1 MLTDNGIW
9 SVILAAGES
18 KRMGFPKM
26 LLSFNGK
33 TMIENVIENVA
44 GSDSGGTL
52 VVLGANKRD
61 LIEIVRKCNV
71 KYCFNENYTEGM
83 LSSLKCG
90 LKNLPSDLK
99 AVLVFQ
105 GDQPFIGSSVIN
117 NIIGAYKSSDKGLVM
132 PVHNGKRGHPLLIDR
147 KYLVEIEK
155 IEINEGLR
163 SLAGSFPEDVL
174 EIETDDQGILIDFDT
189 FEDYKKEIS
198 KKQ

>member
-1 MLTDNGIW
+1 MLNDNGIW
-9 SVILAAGES
+9 SIILAAGES
-18 KRMGFPKM
+18 RRMGFPKM

-33 TMIENVIENVA
+33 TMIENVIDNVA
-44 GSDSGGTL
+44 GSDSCGTL

-61 LIEIVRKCNV
+61 LIEIVRKRNV

-83 LSSLKCG
+83 LSSVKCG
-90 LKNLPSDLK
+90 LKNLPSDFK

-117 NIIGAYKSSDKGLVM
+117 SIIGAYRLSDKGLVI
-132 PVHNGKRGHPLLIDR
+132 PVHNGKRGHPFLIDR
-147 KYLVEIEK
+147 KYLDEIDR
-155 IEINEGLR
+155 IDINEGLR
-163 SLAGSFPEDVL
+163 SLASSFPGDVL
-174 EIETDDQGILIDFDT
+174 EVETDDQGILIDFDT